1 MLPTFEWRGDH
12 LYLLDQRFL
21 PEREIY
27 LKLKDYREV
36 AQAIKDMAVRGAPAI
51 GIVAGYG
58 VVLGI
63 KGIERKENLE
73 EVFTEI
79 YLTLEK
85 TRPTARNL
93 FFVLERMKMVFDS
106 LRGKELDE
114 IKHEMEKTAI
124 EIERDD
130 YERNLKLS
138 NFGAELIPDNSSV
151 LTHCNAGGLA
161 TSGWGTALGV
171 IKMAHKMGKKIHVYV
186 DETRPLLQ
194 GARLTT
200 YELSK
205 EGIPFTLI
213 TDNMAGWMMR
223 KGKVS
228 SVIVGAD
235 RITLNGDTANKIG
248 TYSLSVLAK
257 ENSVPFYVAAPV
269 STIDFNLKSG
279 DEIPIEERKEE
290 EVKSIIKGIDNL
302 GKVKVENPAFDVTP
316 NHLITAI
323 ITEFGVL
330 RAPYEEQI
338 LKIKEL
344 FDK

>member
-21 PEREIY
+21 PEKEIY
-27 LKLKDYREV
+27 LKLKDYRGV

-63 KGIERKENLE
+63 KKIKSKENLE
-73 EVFTEI
+73 KEFMEI
-79 YLTLEK
+79 YHTLEK

-106 LRGKELDE
+106 LKEKCLDE
-114 IKHEMEKTAI
+114 IKHELEKTAI
-124 EIERDD
+124 EMEKED
-130 YERNLKLS
+130 YERNVELS
-138 NFGAELIPDNSSV
+138 NFGAELISDNSSV

-171 IKMAHKMGKKIHVYV
+171 IKKAYKMGKNIHVYV

-194 GARLTT
+194 GARLTA

-248 TYSLSVLAK
+248 TYSLAVLAK
-257 ENSVPFYVAAPV
+257 ENSIPFYVAAPI

-338 LKIKEL
+338 LKIKGL
-344 FDK
+344 LGK